1 MGAFQ
6 MYILHYWALQYLFYA
21 QTTKSV
27 TSPPAAVSLGGR
39 GLKQLAAV
47 IVSLG
52 PSAMLY
58 VPVLFV
64 VHPCAWGSSGYATSF
79 VLRCP

>member
-27 TSPPAAVSLGGR
+27 TSPPPPSLSEAG
-39 GLKQLAAV
+39 
-47 IVSLG
+47 
-52 PSAMLY
+52 
-58 VPVLFV
+58 
-64 VHPCAWGSSGYATSF
+64 GSSSWP
-79 VLRCP
+79 R

>member
-27 TSPPAAVSLGGR
+27 TSPPPPSLSEAEGSSSWR
-39 GLKQLAAV
+39 AV